1 MYERISYGANFLGFI
16 EHRIVKTLFC
26 EDSMKRIIYQLSIL
40 CVICQLASGCS
51 DFLEVKEKG
60 RTTIPVFLSDPD
72 GLYSG
77 LVGAYNKMYAY
88 YDNEFTK
95 YPDVAGNMLSMK
107 FVSAGADML
116 DQYNFTSDALQETG
130 AVGYIWRKI
139 YEALANVNNVIQY
152 QPAVLAN
159 YPAKREFCQCILGEA
174 LFLRALC
181 HFDLCRVYAQPYN
194 YSSDASHLGVPVLLK
209 TPGPDDNVSRES
221 VRNVYEQILKDLKQ
235 ATECFGNISPKGIHY
250 ASLQAVNALYSRVYL
265 YMENWEKALEY
276 AKLTIGAG
284 QLAKGNAYLDMYRN
298 LSVVGEAIF
307 RLNGTDQSG
316 KLKAFYDASCAPADT
331 LFTLFDEG
339 DIRLNLLRDVSGIA
353 YCSKYKASTQSDNQ
367 VNRDDP
373 FVFRLSE
380 VFLNAA
386 EAAWH
391 LKDYAVASEYIEAIL
406 ERAVDADYAVNV
418 LEKYSDEE
426 LIRLIEKERVKELCF
441 EGHNFFDIVRWKHD
455 LIRERSTNSSMKK
468 MAYPSDYFVLPIPQ
482 AELNANTNMQPNPTV
497 NN

>member
-1 MYERISYGANFLGFI
+1 
-16 EHRIVKTLFC
+16 
-26 EDSMKRIIYQLSIL
+26 MKRIIYQLCVL
-40 CVICQLASGCS
+40 CVICQLASACS

-60 RTTIPVFLSDPD
+60 RTTIPAFLSDPD

-107 FVSAGADML
+107 FVSAGTDML

-152 QPAVLAN
+152 QPEVLAN
-159 YPAKREFCQCILGEA
+159 YPTKGELCQRILGEA

-194 YSSDASHLGVPVLLK
+194 YSSDASHLGVPILLK

-221 VRNVYEQILKDLKQ
+221 VRKVYEQILKDLQQ
-235 ATECFGNISPKGIHY
+235 ATACFDNISSKGIHY

-276 AKLTIGAG
+276 AKLTIGTE
-284 QLAKGNAYLDMYRN
+284 QLAKKDAYLAMYQDF
-298 LSVVGEAIF
+298 SVDGEAIF
-307 RLNGTDQSG
+307 RLNGLDQSG
-316 KLKAFYDASCAPADT
+316 KLKAFYDSSCSPADT
-331 LFTLFDEG
+331 LFTLFDER
-339 DIRLNLLRDVSGIA
+339 DIRLSLLRDASGIA
-353 YCSKYKASTQSDNQ
+353 YCSKYKALAQSDNQ

-380 VFLNAA
+380 MFLNAA

-391 LKDYAVASEYIEAIL
+391 LGDYRVASGYIKAIL
-406 ERAVDADYAVNV
+406 ERAVDADYAVSV
-418 LEKYSDEE
+418 LGQYSDEE

-441 EGHNFFDIVRWKHD
+441 EGHNFFDIVRWKQD
-455 LIRERSTNSSMKK
+455 LVREKNTNSSMKK
-468 MAYPSDYFVLPIPQ
+468 MVYPSDYFVLPIPQ
-482 AELNANTNMQPNPTV
+482 TELNANTNMQPNPTV

>member
-1 MYERISYGANFLGFI
+1 
-16 EHRIVKTLFC
+16 
-26 EDSMKRIIYQLSIL
+26 
-40 CVICQLASGCS
+40 
-51 DFLEVKEKG
+51 
-60 RTTIPVFLSDPD
+60 
-72 GLYSG
+72 
-77 LVGAYNKMYAY
+77 
-88 YDNEFTK
+88 
-95 YPDVAGNMLSMK
+95 MLSMK
-107 FVSAGADML
+107 FVSAGTDML

-152 QPAVLAN
+152 QPEVLAN
-159 YPAKREFCQCILGEA
+159 YPAKGELCQRILGEA

-221 VRNVYEQILKDLKQ
+221 VRKVYEQILKDLQQ
-235 ATECFGNISPKGIHY
+235 ATACFNNISSKGIHY

-276 AKLTIGAG
+276 AKLTIGTG
-284 QLAKGNAYLDMYRN
+284 QLAKKDAYLAMYQDF
-298 LSVVGEAIF
+298 SVDGEAIF
-307 RLNGTDQSG
+307 RLNGLDQSG
-316 KLKAFYDASCAPADT
+316 KLKAFYDTSCSPADT
-331 LFTLFDEG
+331 LFTLFDER
-339 DIRLNLLRDVSGIA
+339 DIRLSLLRDASGIA
-353 YCSKYKASTQSDNQ
+353 YCSKYKALAQSDNQ

-380 VFLNAA
+380 MFLNAA

-391 LKDYAVASEYIEAIL
+391 LGDYQVASGYIKAIL
-406 ERAVDADYAVNV
+406 ERAVDADYAVSV
-418 LEKYSDEE
+418 LGQYSDEE

-441 EGHNFFDIVRWKHD
+441 EGHNFFDIVRWKQD
-455 LIRERSTNSSMKK
+455 LVREKSTNSSMKK

-482 AELNANTNMQPNPTV
+482 TELNAYTNMQPNPTV

>member
-1 MYERISYGANFLGFI
+1 M
-16 EHRIVKTLFC
+16 K
-26 EDSMKRIIYQLSIL
+26 KRIYLLVGALCIIMQLVSS
-40 CVICQLASGCS
+40 CTN
-51 DFLEVKEKG
+51 FLEVEEKG
-60 RTTIPVFLSDPD
+60 KTTIPSFLSDPD
-72 GLYSG
+72 GLNAG

-107 FVSAGADML
+107 YVSAGADML

-152 QPAVLAN
+152 QPQVISA
-159 YPAKREFCQCILGEA
+159 YPNAKDMCQRILGEA

-194 YSSDASHLGVPVLLK
+194 YTSDASHLGVPILLK

-221 VRNVYEQILKDLKQ
+221 VKKVYLQILADLER
-235 ATECFGNISPKGIHY
+235 AADCFRGIESSGIYY

-265 YMENWEKALEY
+265 YMEDWNNALKY
-276 AKLTIGAG
+276 AKLAIGTG
-284 QLAKGNAYLDMYRN
+284 KLSQGDTYLNMYQD
-298 LSVVGEAIF
+298 LSTTGEAIF
-307 RLNGTDQSG
+307 RLNGIDQSG
-316 KLKAFYDASCAPADT
+316 KLKAFYDASCVPADT

-339 DIRLNLLRDVSGIA
+339 DIRLGLLRNKDGIA
-353 YCSKYKASTQSDNQ
+353 YCSKYYSLKQPDNQ
-367 VNRDDP
+367 VNRGDP

-380 VFLNAA
+380 MYMNAA

-391 LKDYAVASEYIEAIL
+391 LKDYTAASGYLKSIL
-406 ERAVDADYAVNV
+406 ERAVDTDYAVNT
-418 LEKYSDEE
+418 LSQYSDAK
-426 LIRLIEKERVKELCF
+426 LIQLIEKERVKELCF
-441 EGHNFFDIVRWKHD
+441 EGHNFFDIIRWKQD
-455 LIRERSTNSSMKK
+455 LKREENTNSSVEKIV
-468 MAYPSDYFVLPIPQ
+468 YPSDYFVLPIPQ
-482 AELNANTNMQPNPTV
+482 VELNANTNMQPNPTV